1 MKGLKNLSLFIS
13 ILVIFFAILIILSFF
28 GNPISKGVVKVK
40 AYNYLKE
47 NCSDYEAKS
56 IEIVYDLV
64 NSSYLVNVYDSGSE
78 EIEFTLVYNY
88 FGCFKKKV
96 SRNIS
101 LNKESVAIHA
111 FSICKAKIMSIIN
124 PINIKKFNASVNS
137 PLYEQIDRKNSIYF
151 AKTY

>member
-13 ILVIFFAILIILSFF
+13 ILVIFFAILIIISFF

-47 NCSDYEAKS
+47 NCSDYEVKS

-96 SRNIS
+96 SGNIS
-101 LNKESVAIHA
+101 LNKESVAYHYPR
-111 FSICKAKIMSIIN
+111 FFYCHK
-124 PINIKKFNASVNS
+124 
-137 PLYEQIDRKNSIYF
+137 
-151 AKTY
+151 

>member
-1 MKGLKNLSLFIS
+1 MSKTTLRTMWRWIIFDLVLLHSLHLIYHRVTVQV
-13 ILVIFFAILIILSFF
+13 ILLTQIKFKFKRRTYERIKKLITIYINFSDIFAILIMLSFF

-64 NSSYLVNVYDSGSE
+64 NSSYLVNVYNSGSE

-101 LNKESVAIHA
+101 
-111 FSICKAKIMSIIN
+111 
-124 PINIKKFNASVNS
+124 
-137 PLYEQIDRKNSIYF
+137 
-151 AKTY
+151 

>member
-1 MKGLKNLSLFIS
+1 MIANLIKLRAVQKLCINL
-13 ILVIFFAILIILSFF
+13 IYHRVTVQVIF
-28 GNPISKGVVKVK
+28 
-40 AYNYLKE
+40 
-47 NCSDYEAKS
+47 KS

-101 LNKESVAIHA
+101 LNKESVAVPR
-111 FSICKAKIMSIIN
+111 FFYCYK
-124 PINIKKFNASVNS
+124 
-137 PLYEQIDRKNSIYF
+137 
-151 AKTY
+151 

>member
-56 IEIVYDLV
+56 IEMVYDLV

-101 LNKESVAIHA
+101 LNKESVGISLSTL
-111 FSICKAKIMSIIN
+111 F
-124 PINIKKFNASVNS
+124 
-137 PLYEQIDRKNSIYF
+137 LF
-151 AKTY
+151 AKLK

>member
-47 NCSDYEAKS
+47 NCSDYEAES

-78 EIEFTLVYNY
+78 EIEFTLVY

-101 LNKESVAIHA
+101 LNKESVARPRFFYCH
-111 FSICKAKIMSIIN
+111 K
-124 PINIKKFNASVNS
+124 
-137 PLYEQIDRKNSIYF
+137 
-151 AKTY
+151 

>member
-101 LNKESVAIHA
+101 LNKESVGISLPTLRVKTNPGI
-111 FSICKAKIMSIIN
+111 FSWVCLFLLN
-124 PINIKKFNASVNS
+124 LIKF
-137 PLYEQIDRKNSIYF
+137 QIFYVF
-151 AKTY
+151 L

>member
-1 MKGLKNLSLFIS
+1 MKGLKNLSLFIT

-40 AYNYLKE
+40 AYNYLKV
-47 NCSDYEAKS
+47 NCSD
-56 IEIVYDLV
+56 YDLV

-101 LNKESVAIHA
+101 LNKESVGISLPTL
-111 FSICKAKIMSIIN
+111 FLLAK
-124 PINIKKFNASVNS
+124 
-137 PLYEQIDRKNSIYF
+137 L
-151 AKTY
+151 

>member
-56 IEIVYDLV
+56 IEMVYDLV

-88 FGCFKKKV
+88 FGSFKKKV

-101 LNKESVAIHA
+101 LNKESVGISSLPTL
-111 FSICKAKIMSIIN
+111 FLLAK
-124 PINIKKFNASVNS
+124 P
-137 PLYEQIDRKNSIYF
+137 
-151 AKTY
+151 